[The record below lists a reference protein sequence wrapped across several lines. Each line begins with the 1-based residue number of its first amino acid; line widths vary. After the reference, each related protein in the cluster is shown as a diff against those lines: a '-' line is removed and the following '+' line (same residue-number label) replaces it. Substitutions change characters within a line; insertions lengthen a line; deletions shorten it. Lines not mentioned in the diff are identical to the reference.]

1 MERNETLARATAARS
16 GRSARTHGWLSFVAT
31 HYHRVTRLDHTQLG
45 RQIEDDI
52 GLDRAAVLVNDT
64 LPWD

>member
-1 MERNETLARATAARS
+1 MDCTETLAHCTTARS
-16 GRSARTHGWLSFVAT
+16 GRSARTHGWPSFVAT
-31 HYHRVTRLDHTQLG
+31 HYRRVTRLERTQLG

-52 GLDRAAVLVNDT
+52 GLDRAAVLVNNT

>member
-1 MERNETLARATAARS
+1 MESTEALARATAARS
-16 GRSARTHGWLSFVAT
+16 GREAGAHGWLSFVAA
-31 HYHRVTRLDHTQLG
+31 HYRRATRFDCVRLG
-45 RQIEDDI
+45 RHIEDDI